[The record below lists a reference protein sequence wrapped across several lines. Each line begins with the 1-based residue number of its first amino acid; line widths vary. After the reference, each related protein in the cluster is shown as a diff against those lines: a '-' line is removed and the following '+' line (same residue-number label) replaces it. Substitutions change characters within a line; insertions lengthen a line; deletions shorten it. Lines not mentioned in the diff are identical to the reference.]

1 MTDHSLH
8 TDLFS
13 PVQLGGLSLAN
24 RFVMAPLT
32 RSRAGEDG
40 VPTELHATYY
50 AQRASAGLLIS
61 EAVNISA
68 QGRGYNL
75 TPGIW
80 TEEQVA
86 GWKKVTDAVHA
97 AGGKI
102 VAQLWHVGRY
112 SHVDLQPDGA
122 APVAPSAI
130 KAQGVTFTP
139 NGVAEVSMPRALETS
154 EIPGIIAQY
163 RHAAE
168 CALRAGF
175 DGVEVHS
182 ANGYLL
188 DQFLRDS
195 TNHRSDAYGG
205 SIENRARLTLEVTE
219 AVAQVWGGAR
229 VGIRL
234 SPVTPNAG
242 NTPLDSDVMALY
254 SYLIPQLNRFGLAY
268 LHFVEG
274 ATGGSR
280 ELPPGVDLD
289 ALRKLFDGAYMGNNG
304 YDLALAMERRAKGL
318 IDTVAIGRPF
328 IANPDLVARL
338 RHGKELAVAP
348 HEAYYGGGA
357 QGYTDW
363 PAAA

>member
-1 MTDHSLH
+1 
-8 TDLFS
+8 
-13 PVQLGGLSLAN
+13 
-24 RFVMAPLT
+24 
-32 RSRAGEDG
+32 
-40 VPTELHATYY
+40 
-50 AQRASAGLLIS
+50 
-61 EAVNISA
+61 
-68 QGRGYNL
+68 
-75 TPGIW
+75 
-80 TEEQVA
+80 
-86 GWKKVTDAVHA
+86 
-97 AGGKI
+97 
-102 VAQLWHVGRY
+102 
-112 SHVDLQPDGA
+112 
-122 APVAPSAI
+122 
-130 KAQGVTFTP
+130 
-139 NGVAEVSMPRALETS
+139 MPRALETS
-154 EIPGIIAQY
+154 EIPGIIEQY

-168 CALRAGF
+168 CAKRAGF

-205 SIENRARLTLEVTE
+205 SIENRARLTLEVTDT
-219 AVAQVWGGAR
+219 VAKVWGADR

-268 LHFVEG
+268 LHVVEG

-304 YDLALAMERRAKGL
+304 YDLELAMDRRATGL
-318 IDTVAIGRPF
+318 VDTVAIGRPF

-357 QGYTDW
+357 QGYIDW
-363 PAAA
+363 PALA